1 MLTSYKYSLL
11 MANSPPTM
19 AGMCRGYGYDY
30 GYGAMVMAVGMA
42 KTSKHG
48 EDPSPSPRSGVMDLN
63 KDVPGF
69 RGPGE
74 AGVGVRIQ
82 A

>member
-11 MANSPPTM
+11 MANSPPAM
-19 AGMCRGYGYDY
+19 AGMCRGY

-42 KTSKHG
+42 KTFKHG
-48 EDPSPSPRSGVMDLN
+48 EDPRPRRARSGVMYLN
-63 KDVPGF
+63 KDVPGI
-69 RGPGE
+69 RGLGK
-74 AGVGVRIQ
+74 AGVGVQIQ